1 MKRALWVLLLVLVMG
16 GVTHAGDRIAILP
29 PYGIPLESQLLNDF
43 YYLVSAE
50 FSKQGKIVLP
60 MDEVVSVLKDMKL
73 IREIKS
79 NANNPQKLA
88 EELWSLGYSKE
99 SIEYT
104 IKRPFHFKPRNA
116 SFLLPMASKDIGQ
129 VAERL
134 DADVVKLVV
143 YRHGII
149 FVPTLLAAFP
159 VDLSKPDLII
169 PAIFNLRQGISA
181 IGIAYYHGDKLT
193 YSRYAIASFRGTVSG
208 QKEFLSF
215 TALRL
220 AVKKLFKSEK

>member
-1 MKRALWVLLLVLVMG
+1 MKRVLCVLLLVLVLG
-16 GVTHAGDRIAILP
+16 GIAHAGDRIAILP
-29 PYGIPLESQLLNDF
+29 PYGVPLGSQLLNDF

-60 MDEVVSVLKDMKL
+60 MDEVVSVLKNMKL
-73 IREIKS
+73 IREIES
-79 NANNPQKLA
+79 NADNPQKLA
-88 EELWSLGYSKE
+88 GELWLLGYSKE

-104 IKRPFHFKPRNA
+104 IRRPFHFKPRKA

-134 DADVVKLVV
+134 NADVVKLVV
-143 YRHGII
+143 YRHGTI

-181 IGIAYYHGDKLT
+181 IGIVYYHGNKLT
-193 YSRYAIASFRGTVSG
+193 CSKYAIASFRGTVSG

-220 AVKKLFKSEK
+220 AVKKLFKSGK